1 MVLGGSD
8 SVAADPYHAPL
19 RLDPPLVS
27 FIALFGSRAV
37 RLPLCRACH
46 AVRSPATL
54 VHGRNG
60 TANPHCSSTT
70 RRNDGTSVANT
81 PMLNRGRREEFAAR
95 RLAEERGVPQ
105 PPDGKGQPETGGR
118 SCTRAQPQPG
128 CEAAARR
135 QTRQK
140 WDRARQPLSAGAV
153 VRLPRP
159 PFPPPSGLPNT
170 RDKLRGAHDPMM
182 GLQPPAT
189 PVELSTVHSPLLR
202 PPPVSFIA
210 LFGSAPALRVA
221 VRGGL
226 TRLT

>member
-37 RLPLCRACH
+37 RLPLCRACL

-105 PPDGKGQPETGGR
+105 PPDGKGQSEDGR
-118 SCTRAQPQPG
+118 QILYSG
-128 CEAAARR
+128 SS
-135 QTRQK
+135 
-140 WDRARQPLSAGAV
+140 SAGMRGRCPTTDAAEMGQGTSAV
-153 VRLPRP
+153 VRWRC
-159 PFPPPSGLPNT
+159 
-170 RDKLRGAHDPMM
+170 
-182 GLQPPAT
+182 
-189 PVELSTVHSPLLR
+189 R
-202 PPPVSFIA
+202 PPPQAS
-210 LFGSAPALRVA
+210 LSPTLWSAEHSR
-221 VRGGL
+221 
-226 TRLT
+226 